1 MDLKVS
7 GSSLTQGMKGFS
19 YFWDL
24 FSGVTQ
30 ACLRPPSDGV
40 GRGVGMQKKYI
51 QRPLFHYEIITMLGI
66 NSFPP
71 IMGGNEFIPSTL
83 VAVLLGIEACMME
96 NTF

>member
-1 MDLKVS
+1 
-7 GSSLTQGMKGFS
+7 MKGFS

-30 ACLRPPSDGV
+30 ACLRTPSDGV

-51 QRPLFHYEIITMLGI
+51 QRPLFHYKIITVLGI

-71 IMGGNEFIPSTL
+71 IMGGNEFIPST
-83 VAVLLGIEACMME
+83 VLSCSALRFLIGLGIEACMME

>member
-7 GSSLTQGMKGFS
+7 GSSLTQGIKGFS

-30 ACLRPPSDGV
+30 ACLRTPSDGV

-51 QRPLFHYEIITMLGI
+51 QRPLFHYKIITMLGI

-71 IMGGNEFIPSTL
+71 IIPSTV
-83 VAVLLGIEACMME
+83 VAVLLGIEACMYV
-96 NTF
+96 